1 VAGGT
6 GRLQGLD
13 LLRGGAILLVIL
25 RHSWEDTFGWA
36 GIVGVVAFFTLS
48 GYLITGVL
56 IRDIERYGHVRYG
69 HFYRNRVLRL
79 IPAMVF
85 LLIAFVIVEGVFA
98 LSDSRDQ
105 VVTSVVVALLYV
117 MNIPGFSHGIP
128 VLGHLW
134 TLANEEQF
142 YLVWPLILVLGVRF
156 RRLGIFVAITGV
168 VIILGLV
175 ATMIANAPAIGN
187 VYSHP
192 AAWTVSMVIGAA
204 AQLWSGRLSTVLH
217 GGRASAAALVALV
230 VLLGMSF
237 IPESKDVPL
246 TYLLGGPVIAV
257 MTVAL
262 IVKLRDWAI
271 APTALRPLVW
281 LGTISYA
288 AYLWDFP
295 LREWLRN
302 AGVPG
307 WQLWTI
313 VLTLVAATVSWF
325 VVERPFSAIKRKLDA
340 RLESRI

>member
-1 VAGGT
+1 MAGGR

-13 LLRGGAILLVIL
+13 LLRGGAIVLVIL
-25 RHSWEDTFGWA
+25 RHSWEGTFGWA

-56 IRDIERYGHVRYG
+56 IRDIQRYGYVRYG

-85 LLIAFVIVEGVFA
+85 LLIVFVIVEGIA
-98 LSDSRDQ
+98 NLSGSRDQ

-117 MNIPGFSHGIP
+117 MNIPGIPHGIP

-142 YLVWPLILVLGVRF
+142 YLVWPLVLVLGVRF
-156 RRLGIFVAITGV
+156 RRLGVFVIGAAI
-168 VIILGLV
+168 VIMLGLV
-175 ATMIANAPAIGN
+175 ATILANSPTVEN

-192 AAWTVSMVIGAA
+192 AAWTISMVIGAA
-204 AQLWSGRLSTVLH
+204 AQLWRGRISVVLA
-217 GGRASAAALVALV
+217 GVRASVAAIIAMLVLV
-230 VLLGMSF
+230 GMSF
-237 IPESKDVPL
+237 FPESKDSPL
-246 TYLLGGPVIAV
+246 TYLVGGPVIGI

-262 IVKLRDWAI
+262 IWKLRDWAV
-271 APTALRPLVW
+271 APLALRPLVW
-281 LGTISYA
+281 LGTVSYA
-288 AYLWDFP
+288 AYLWNFP
-295 LREWLRN
+295 IREWLRN
-302 AGVPG
+302 AGIPG
-307 WQLWTI
+307 WELWTI

-325 VVERPFSAIKRKLDA
+325 VVERPFIAIKRKLDA